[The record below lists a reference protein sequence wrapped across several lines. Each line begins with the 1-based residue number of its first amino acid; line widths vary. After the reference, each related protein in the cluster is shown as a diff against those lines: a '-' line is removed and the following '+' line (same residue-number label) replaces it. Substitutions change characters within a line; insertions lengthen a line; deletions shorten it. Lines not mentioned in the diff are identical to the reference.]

1 MNIAC
6 KTCADAHNGINGRY
20 CEVLKMYVEHR
31 EMKACDV
38 KTEQNG
44 R

>member
-20 CEVLKMYVEHR
+20 CEVLKRYVEQN
-31 EMKACDV
+31 ESKACET
-38 KTEQNG
+38 KTK
-44 R
+44 